1 MSYIHTHSS
10 TTPSSIP
17 KKNLEKALFFKNFL
31 MSGKVTN
38 VAATVIIVDLN
49 TQSSGYF

>member
-17 KKNLEKALFFKNFL
+17 KKNLEKALFFFFL